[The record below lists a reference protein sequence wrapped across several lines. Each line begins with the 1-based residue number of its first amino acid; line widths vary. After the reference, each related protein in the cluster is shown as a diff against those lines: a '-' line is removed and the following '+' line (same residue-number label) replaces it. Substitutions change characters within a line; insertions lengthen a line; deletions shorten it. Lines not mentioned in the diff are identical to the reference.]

1 MRGLI
6 VFGVVIL
13 AGCASGEPKEV
24 AAPANG
30 SAVPVDGAVA
40 TVVDAG
46 VDAACP
52 ACPVCVADEDS
63 KATPAHDTLTL
74 TKVKFTDL
82 PGWTDDKH
90 AEAIPSF
97 LKSCE
102 RLAALKDAAPVGH
115 DGHGGKAS
123 QWRKACA
130 AAAKIK
136 AGDNAAAKAMFES
149 EFVPWQAAGKAGP
162 DGKMTGYFVQE
173 LRASKKKGGKYQY
186 PIYKRPDDLVMID
199 LSKHIKDAHG
209 RRIWGKLDGGEVVP
223 HFTRAEIRKGA
234 LAGKGLELMYADD
247 PVDVLFAHI
256 EGSAKALMDDGQ
268 TVWLEFSG
276 KNGRNYRGVGGLLKA
291 MGELK
296 PPFNGTMPGIRA
308 WFTANPKRTDEIID
322 QVHSFVFFNESKK
335 PGAIGSQMVVL
346 TGKRSMAIDRA
357 FIAHSTPIWVD
368 TRAPEPGKPGAQPW
382 RALLIAQDTGGGI
395 LGAVRGD
402 IYWGE
407 DADAADIAGRMG
419 GPGRYWLLLPK
430 GVTK

>member
-1 MRGLI
+1 MRGLV
-6 VFGVVIL
+6 VFGVLI
-13 AGCASGEPKEV
+13 GCAGEPAVREV
-24 AAPANG
+24 ATPTGSG
-30 SAVPVDGAVA
+30 SAPVAVA
-40 TVVDAG
+40 DAG
-46 VDAACP
+46 VTDAAPCP
-52 ACPVCVADEDS
+52 VCPVCVADEES

-74 TKVKFTDL
+74 TKVKFGDL
-82 PGWTDDKH
+82 PGWADDKH

-97 LKSCE
+97 LSSCAK
-102 RLAALKDAAPVGH
+102 LATLDDNAPVGH
-115 DGHGGKAS
+115 DGHGGRAK
-123 QWRKACA
+123 QWRSACA

-136 AGDNAAAKAMFES
+136 AGDDAAAKAMFEA

-173 LRASKKKGGKYQY
+173 IRASRKKGGKFQY

-209 RRIWGKLDGGEVVP
+209 RRIWGKLEGGEVVP

-234 LAGKGLELMYADD
+234 LAGKNLEIMYAND

-256 EGSAKALMDDGQ
+256 EGSAKAVMDDGSV
-268 TVWLEFSG
+268 VWLEFSG
-276 KNGRNYRGVGGLLKA
+276 KNGRNYRGVGGILKA
-291 MGELK
+291 MGELQ

-308 WFTANPKRTDEIID
+308 WFAANPKRTDEIID
-322 QVHSFVFFNESKK
+322 QVHSFVFFNESSK
-335 PGAIGSQMVVL
+335 PGAVGSQMVVL
-346 TGKRSMAIDRA
+346 TSKRSMAIDRA

-368 TRAPEPGKPGAQPW
+368 TRAPAPGKTGTQPW
-382 RALLIAQDTGGGI
+382 RQLLIAQDTGGGI

-407 DADAADIAGRMG
+407 DADAGDIAGRMG